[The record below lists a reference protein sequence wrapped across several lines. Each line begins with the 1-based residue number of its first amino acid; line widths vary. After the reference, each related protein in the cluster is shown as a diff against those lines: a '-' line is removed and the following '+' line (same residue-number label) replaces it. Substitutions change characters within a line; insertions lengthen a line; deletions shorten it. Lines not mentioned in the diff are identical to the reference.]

1 MALADQS
8 ILDSVKKVIGMDPSY
23 EPFDEDIIM
32 HINSQ
37 FSKLYNLGVGPKTAA
52 FEIED
57 NKVKWSD
64 FLQGKTNINMAK
76 TYVYMAVRLIFD
88 PPPTSFGIAAVQ
100 KEIEEMGWRL
110 KVLDDDTHKNHAATT
125 LPYGGY

>member
-23 EPFDEDIIM
+23 TAFDIDIIM
-32 HINSQ
+32 HINTQ
-37 FSKLYNLGVGPKTAA
+37 FSKLYNLGVGPKNAA

-57 NKVKWSD
+57 KNAKWSD

-76 TYVYMAVRLIFD
+76 TYVCMAVRLIFD
-88 PPPTSFGIAAVQ
+88 PPPTSFGIEAV
-100 KEIEEMGWRL
+100 KTEIQELGWRL
-110 KVLDDDTHKNHAATT
+110 NVLDDNTHSYHTPMVA
-125 LPYGGY
+125 P

>member
-23 EPFDEDIIM
+23 TAFDIDIIM
-32 HINSQ
+32 HINTQ
-37 FSKLYNLGVGPKTAA
+37 FSKLYNLGVGPKNAA

-57 NKVKWSD
+57 KNATWSD

-76 TYVYMAVRLIFD
+76 TYVCMAVRLIFD
-88 PPPTSFGIAAVQ
+88 PPPTSFGIEAV
-100 KEIEEMGWRL
+100 KTEIQEMGWRL
-110 KVLDDDTHKNHAATT
+110 NVLDDNTHSYHTPIVA
-125 LPYGGY
+125 P

>member
-23 EPFDEDIIM
+23 TAFDIDIIM
-32 HINSQ
+32 HINTQ
-37 FSKLYNLGVGPKTAA
+37 FSKLYNLGVGPKNAA

-57 NKVKWSD
+57 KNAKWSD

-76 TYVYMAVRLIFD
+76 TYVCMAVRLIFD
-88 PPPTSFGIAAVQ
+88 PPPTSFGIEAV
-100 KEIEEMGWRL
+100 KTEIQELGWRL
-110 KVLDDDTHKNHAATT
+110 NILDDNTHSYHTPVVA
-125 LPYGGY
+125 P

>member
-23 EPFDEDIIM
+23 TAFDIDIIM
-32 HINSQ
+32 HINTQ
-37 FSKLYNLGVGPKTAA
+37 FSKLYNLGVGPKNAA

-57 NKVKWSD
+57 RTAKWSD

-76 TYVYMAVRLIFD
+76 TYVCMAVRLIFD
-88 PPPTSFGIAAVQ
+88 PPPTSFGIEAV
-100 KEIEEMGWRL
+100 KTEIQELGWRL
-110 KVLDDDTHKNHAATT
+110 NVLDDNTHSYHTPIVA
-125 LPYGGY
+125 P

>member
-1 MALADQS
+1 MSLATQS

-23 EPFDEDIIM
+23 TAFDEDVIM
-32 HINSQ
+32 HINST

-57 NKVKWSD
+57 KTSTWED
-64 FLQGKTNINMAK
+64 FFQGKTNINMVK
-76 TYVYMAVRLIFD
+76 TYVCMSVRMIFD
-88 PPPTSFGIAAVQ
+88 PPPTSFGIEAVQ
-100 KEIEEMGWRL
+100 KEIEQMGWRL
-110 KVLDDDTHKNHAATT
+110 NVLDDDTHKNHAATN

>member
-23 EPFDEDIIM
+23 TAFDIDIIM
-32 HINSQ
+32 HINTQ
-37 FSKLYNLGVGPKTAA
+37 FSKLYNLGVGPKNAA

-57 NKVKWSD
+57 NTATWSD

-76 TYVYMAVRLIFD
+76 TYVCMAVRLIFD
-88 PPPTSFGIAAVQ
+88 PPPTSFGIEAV
-100 KEIEEMGWRL
+100 KTEIQEMGWRL
-110 KVLDDDTHKNHAATT
+110 NVLDDNTHSYHTPIVA
-125 LPYGGY
+125 P

>member
-23 EPFDEDIIM
+23 EAFDEDIIM

-57 NKVKWSD
+57 NKAKWSD

-110 KVLDDDTHKNHAATT
+110 KVLDDDTHSYHSPVVA
-125 LPYGGY
+125 PQEI

>member
-23 EPFDEDIIM
+23 TAFDIDIIM

-37 FSKLYNLGVGPKTAA
+37 FSKLYNLGVGPKNAA

-57 NKVKWSD
+57 KNAKWSD

-76 TYVYMAVRLIFD
+76 TYVCMAVRLIFD
-88 PPPTSFGIAAVQ
+88 PPPTSFGIEAV
-100 KEIEEMGWRL
+100 KTEIQELGWRL
-110 KVLDDDTHKNHAATT
+110 NVLDDNTHSYHTPIVA
-125 LPYGGY
+125 P

>member
-23 EPFDEDIIM
+23 EAFDEDIIM

-57 NKVKWSD
+57 NKAKWSD

-88 PPPTSFGIAAVQ
+88 PPSTSFGIAAVQ

-110 KVLDDDTHKNHAATT
+110 NVLDDNTHSYHKPVVA
-125 LPYGGY
+125 P

>member
-23 EPFDEDIIM
+23 TAFDIDIIM
-32 HINSQ
+32 HINTQ
-37 FSKLYNLGVGPKTAA
+37 FSKLYNLGVGPKNAA

-57 NKVKWSD
+57 QNAKWSD

-76 TYVYMAVRLIFD
+76 TYVCMAVRLIFD
-88 PPPTSFGIAAVQ
+88 PPPTSFGIEAV
-100 KEIEEMGWRL
+100 KTEIQELGWRL
-110 KVLDDDTHKNHAATT
+110 NVLDDNTHSYHTPIVA
-125 LPYGGY
+125 P

>member
-1 MALADQS
+1 MAIADQS
-8 ILDSVKKVIGMDPSY
+8 ILDSVKKVIGMDPGY
-23 EPFDEDIIM
+23 TAFDLDVIM
-32 HINSQ
+32 HINSM

-57 NKVKWSD
+57 KTAKWSD

-76 TYVYMAVRLIFD
+76 TYVCMSVRLIFD
-88 PPPTSFGIAAVQ
+88 PPATSFGIEAIQ
-100 KEIEEMGWRL
+100 KEIDQMGWRL
-110 KVLDDDTHKNHAATT
+110 NILDDDTHKNHAATT

>member
-23 EPFDEDIIM
+23 TAFDIDIVM

-37 FSKLYNLGVGPKTAA
+37 FSKLYNLGVGPKNAA

-57 NKVKWSD
+57 NKAKWSD
-64 FLQGKTNINMAK
+64 FLQGKTNINMVK
-76 TYVYMAVRLIFD
+76 TYVCMAVRLIFD
-88 PPPTSFGIAAVQ
+88 PPPTSFGIEAV
-100 KEIEEMGWRL
+100 KTEIQEMGWRL
-110 KVLDDDTHKNHAATT
+110 NVLDDNTHSYHTPIVA
-125 LPYGGY
+125 P

>member
-23 EPFDEDIIM
+23 EAFDEDIIM

-57 NKVKWSD
+57 KNAKWSD

-76 TYVYMAVRLIFD
+76 TYVCMAVRLIFD
-88 PPPTSFGIAAVQ
+88 PPPTSFGIEAV
-100 KEIEEMGWRL
+100 KTEIQEMGWRL
-110 KVLDDDTHKNHAATT
+110 NILDDNTHSYHTPIVA
-125 LPYGGY
+125 P

>member
-23 EPFDEDIIM
+23 TAFDIDIIM
-32 HINSQ
+32 HINTQ
-37 FSKLYNLGVGPKTAA
+37 FSKLYNLGVGPKNAA

-57 NKVKWSD
+57 KNAKWSD

-76 TYVYMAVRLIFD
+76 TYVCMAVRLIFD
-88 PPPTSFGIAAVQ
+88 PPPTSFGIEAV
-100 KEIEEMGWRL
+100 KTEIQELGWRL
-110 KVLDDDTHKNHAATT
+110 NVLDDNTHSYHTPIVA
-125 LPYGGY
+125 P

>member
-23 EPFDEDIIM
+23 EAFDEDIIM

-57 NKVKWSD
+57 NKAKWSD

-110 KVLDDDTHKNHAATT
+110 NVLDDNTHSYHKPVVA
-125 LPYGGY
+125 P

>member
-23 EPFDEDIIM
+23 TAFDIDIIM
-32 HINSQ
+32 HINTQ
-37 FSKLYNLGVGPKTAA
+37 FSKLYNLGVGPKNAA

-57 NKVKWSD
+57 KNAKWSD
-64 FLQGKTNINMAK
+64 FLQGKTNINMVK

-88 PPPTSFGIAAVQ
+88 PPPTSFGIEAV
-100 KEIEEMGWRL
+100 KTEIQEMGWRL
-110 KVLDDDTHKNHAATT
+110 NVLDDNTHSYHTPIVA
-125 LPYGGY
+125 P

>member
-23 EPFDEDIIM
+23 EAFDEDIIM

-57 NKVKWSD
+57 NKAKWSD

-110 KVLDDDTHKNHAATT
+110 NVLDDDTHSYHSPVVA
-125 LPYGGY
+125 P

>member
-23 EPFDEDIIM
+23 TAFDIDIIM
-32 HINSQ
+32 HINTQ
-37 FSKLYNLGVGPKTAA
+37 FSKLYNLGVGPKNAA

-57 NKVKWSD
+57 KTAKWSD

-76 TYVYMAVRLIFD
+76 TYVCMSVRLILD
-88 PPPTSFGIAAVQ
+88 PPPTSFGLAAI
-100 KEIEEMGWRL
+100 KEEIEQMGWRL
-110 KVLDDDTHKNHAATT
+110 NVLDDDTHSYHSPVVA
-125 LPYGGY
+125 P

>member
-23 EPFDEDIIM
+23 TAFDIDIIM
-32 HINSQ
+32 HINAQ
-37 FSKLYNLGVGPKTAA
+37 FSKLYNLGVGPKNAA

-57 NKVKWSD
+57 KNAKWSD

-76 TYVYMAVRLIFD
+76 TYVCMAVRLIFD
-88 PPPTSFGIAAVQ
+88 PPPTSFGIEAV
-100 KEIEEMGWRL
+100 KTEIQEMGWRL
-110 KVLDDDTHKNHAATT
+110 NVLDDNTHSYHTPIVA
-125 LPYGGY
+125 P

>member
-23 EPFDEDIIM
+23 TAFDIDIIM
-32 HINSQ
+32 HINTQ
-37 FSKLYNLGVGPKTAA
+37 FSKLYNLGVGPKNAA

-57 NKVKWSD
+57 KNATWGD

-76 TYVYMAVRLIFD
+76 TYVCMAVRLIFD
-88 PPPTSFGIAAVQ
+88 PPPTSFGIEAV
-100 KEIEEMGWRL
+100 KTEIQELGWRL
-110 KVLDDDTHKNHAATT
+110 NVLDDNTHS
-125 LPYGGY
+125 